1 MPYLNLLSNDERQL
15 LLNELEL
22 HASDDILLSAVAEA
36 KAARQRMSSDL
47 AEFKKQRNKGTPTL
61 LTQSKDTEA
70 KIVVELE
77 SAPTKKVYVE
87 PPNESAARVLSTTTE
102 IIIGVLNAS
111 DGVVLAEINKQLKST
126 LDNTERVL
134 KLLWK
139 RKLVLYDGERYFIA

>member
-15 LLNELEL
+15 LLNELEQ

-61 LTQSKDTEA
+61 LTQSKDNES
-70 KIVVELE
+70 KIVVE
-77 SAPTKKVYVE
+77 SIVVYVE
-87 PPNESAARVLSTTTE
+87 PPGEAAARVTAATVTA
-102 IIIGVLNAS
+102 VTKMLNTS
-111 DGVVLAEINKQLKST
+111 DDATLAEINTRLKGTQS
-126 LDNTERVL
+126 NTERVL